1 MKRNSC
7 LLWNYILRVI
17 LSFDAFSFC
26 CWATNLQGFAARTLH
41 ANILC
46 FVHLAWLFQNPNS
59 IERGWNPSHVVI
71 ASVFFFFACHR
82 NRKRIHFNPSL
93 QKPFFS
99 CMHKTNS
106 HNTACTWVQH
116 WKKYWT
122 WKWAHMMKFASYQ
135 PFSWQTLTLEKKLL
149 LPSKK
154 CNNFF

>member
-46 FVHLAWLFQNPNS
+46 CTFSMALSKSEFH
-59 IERGWNPSHVVI
+59 RKGWNPSHVVI
-71 ASVFFFFACHR
+71 TYNSVLFFFACHR

-93 QKPFFS
+93 QKPFFL
-99 CMHKTNS
+99 
-106 HNTACTWVQH
+106 ACTKQTPT
-116 WKKYWT
+116 T
-122 WKWAHMMKFASYQ
+122 WPALECDTEKSTELGNEHTWRSLQ
-135 PFSWQTLTLEKKLL
+135 VINPFHDK
-149 LPSKK
+149 P
-154 CNNFF
+154 